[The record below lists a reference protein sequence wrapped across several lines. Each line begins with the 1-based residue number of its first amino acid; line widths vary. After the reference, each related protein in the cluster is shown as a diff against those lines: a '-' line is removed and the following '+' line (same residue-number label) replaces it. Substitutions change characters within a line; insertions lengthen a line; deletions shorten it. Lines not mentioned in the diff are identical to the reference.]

1 MLDLATDAGAL
12 TAALVD
18 VESVSGDELRL
29 ADLVEA
35 ALRRCPTLG
44 VERDG
49 NVVLARTSLGRTQR
63 VVLAGHLD
71 TVPIAG
77 NLPSRTDGDL
87 LHGCGTADM
96 KSGLAVLLRVAH
108 LVGTGALDPRV
119 DLTWICYDC
128 EEVDATRNGLGRLA
142 RSRPEVVRGDLAVLL
157 EPTHGAIEGGCQ
169 GTLRALVRTTGV
181 RAHSAR
187 SWLGSNAIHAAAP
200 VLAMLASYQARA
212 VDVDGLS
219 YREGL
224 NAVAIGGGIA
234 GNVIP
239 DECTVTVNFRFA
251 PDRSEA
257 DAAQHVRTVFDGFE
271 VDVVDSAPAARP
283 GLDAPLPRAIVAAVG
298 GEPRAKLGWTDVARF
313 GELGIPAVNFGP
325 GDPNLAHKPEE
336 HVELSRIAE
345 AEAALVRFLS

>member
-1 MLDLATDAGAL
+1 VLDLATDAGAL

-187 SWLGSNAIHAAAP
+187 SWLG
-200 VLAMLASYQARA
+200 RRR
-212 VDVDGLS
+212 VD
-219 YREGL
+219 
-224 NAVAIGGGIA
+224 
-234 GNVIP
+234 
-239 DECTVTVNFRFA
+239 
-251 PDRSEA
+251 
-257 DAAQHVRTVFDGFE
+257 
-271 VDVVDSAPAARP
+271 
-283 GLDAPLPRAIVAAVG
+283 LPR
-298 GEPRAKLGWTDVARF
+298 RAQRRRDRRG
-313 GELGIPAVNFGP
+313 
-325 GDPNLAHKPEE
+325 
-336 HVELSRIAE
+336 SR
-345 AEAALVRFLS
+345 RQRHT